1 MFRFALAQL
10 ADHLGEGGAPRSRH
24 DAERRADP
32 AAVEHRIRRAPRRGR
47 VVGGGDRLDQ
57 RRGPSPWRR
66 EVEDRLGE
74 TVPRH
79 PSAAGNTDWGTYH
92 FPGGGRVTWH
102 GLAEAIFDLAAPWR
116 GTPPLVEAITTADY
130 PTAARRPANSV
141 LDLSLIHISEPTRLG

>member
-57 RRGPSPWRR
+57 RRGPSPWRS

-79 PSAAGNTDWGTYH
+79 PSPAGEMIG
-92 FPGGGRVTWH
+92 PPVCVAGGGRVTWH
-102 GLAEAIFDLAAPWR
+102 GFAEAIFDLAAPWR

-141 LDLSLIHISEPTRLG
+141 LDCSRIGA